1 MKSNYLNIGIWT
13 FALFF
18 LHACTPKE
26 VRQIPLEDFFKNSEK
41 TSYSIS
47 PDGKYFSYM
56 APYQNRL
63 NIYIQEVGQGYCDT
77 DHQRNR
83 TGYCRIFLGK

>member
-26 VRQIPLEDFFKNSEK
+26 VRQIPLEDFSKILKKLLIRFPPTEN
-41 TSYSIS
+41 
-47 PDGKYFSYM
+47 
-56 APYQNRL
+56 
-63 NIYIQEVGQGYCDT
+63 
-77 DHQRNR
+77 
-83 TGYCRIFLGK
+83 IFLIWLPTRIA